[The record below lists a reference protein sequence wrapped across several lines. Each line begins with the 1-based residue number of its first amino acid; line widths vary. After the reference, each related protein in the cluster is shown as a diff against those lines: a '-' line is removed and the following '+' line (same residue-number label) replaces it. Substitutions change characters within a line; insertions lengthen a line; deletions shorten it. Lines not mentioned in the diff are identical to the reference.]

1 MKHVL
6 VSICGA
12 LIVLSS
18 GCQGNDG
25 NSAGNGTVLTG
36 TQWTLSAW
44 SANSL
49 APALFTITAN
59 FDESRISGTSAVNSY
74 GGPYSATASGE
85 FSVGALESTQMAG
98 SEDAMRAERI
108 YLELLAQARKYTVSD
123 TTLTLLDGGNNE
135 SLVFRKATR
144 GHD

>member
-6 VSICGA
+6 MSLCGA
-12 LIVLSS
+12 LIVLAS
-18 GCQGNDG
+18 GCESNDG
-25 NSAGNGTVLTG
+25 NSTGNGTVLPG
-36 TQWTLSAW
+36 TKWRLSAW

-49 APALFTITAN
+49 DPARFTITAD

-74 GGPYSATASGE
+74 GGRYSATASGE
-85 FSVGALESTQMAG
+85 FSIGALESTLMAG

-123 TTLTLLDGGNNE
+123 TTLTFLDGGSNE
-135 SLVFRKATR
+135 SLVFRKR
-144 GHD
+144 